1 MRKTLLRFAFIYLT
15 FKILMNSAAYAQ
27 DPGFSQFYANP
38 LYLNPAFAGTAK
50 CPRILMNY
58 RNQWPGIDNSFI
70 TTSASYDQHFDAIN
84 GGLGLL
90 ILNDRTGEGVLNTTN
105 VCLMYSYQLEVNRRF
120 SIKFG
125 AQGTYMQ
132 RSVDT
137 DNLRFGDMIDPRRGF
152 VNLTNEPIISE
163 STSYFDASAGI
174 LGFSE
179 KFYFGLAVHHLT
191 EPEESFLGR
200 PSPLP
205 RKYTAH
211 IGAVLPFGI
220 RAEDM
225 SWSPNI
231 LFQQQGNFQHINLG
245 VYANKG
251 PLVLGLWH
259 RIGDSFI
266 GLVGIETDQ
275 FKFGYSYDIT
285 TSTLSN
291 KAAGSH
297 EISMRINLPC
307 PPRKVKFKTISC
319 PSF

>member
-1 MRKTLLRFAFIYLT
+1 MRKTLLRFAFIYVLT
-15 FKILMNSAAYAQ
+15 LILINSAAYAQ

-50 CPRILMNY
+50 CPRVIMNY

-70 TTSASYDQHFDAIN
+70 TTSASYDQHFDAIS
-84 GGLGLL
+84 GGIGLL
-90 ILNDRTGEGVLNTTN
+90 VLNDRTGEGVLNTTN
-105 VCLMYSYQLEVNRRF
+105 VNLLYSYQLEVNRRF

-125 AQGTYMQ
+125 VQGTYFN
-132 RSVDT
+132 RSVNT

-152 VNLTNEPIISE
+152 VYQTNEPIISE

-179 KFYFGLAVHHLT
+179 KFYFGLAVHHLA

-211 IGAVLPFGI
+211 AGAVLPFGI
-220 RAEDM
+220 RADDM

-231 LFQQQGNFQHINLG
+231 LFQQQGEFQHVNLG

-266 GLVGIETDQ
+266 GLVGIETEQ

-285 TSTLSN
+285 TSRLAN

-307 PPRKVKFKTISC
+307 PPRKIKFKTISC